1 MDFFKKDNNE
11 IKNEINILPMIDVI
25 FAILSFFIISSLYL
39 TKVETIPLN
48 LPKASSSNKEDQ
60 KSINLSIDSQS
71 RIYINKEL
79 IEISNIKQK
88 IGNLSSDEK
97 SLVIIRGDKEVNY
110 GKIVEVLDIV
120 RNIKNIKIAI
130 STDPK

>member
-1 MDFFKKDNNE
+1 MDFFKKENNE
-11 IKNEINILPMIDVI
+11 IKNEINMLPMIDVI

-48 LPKASSSNKEDQ
+48 LPKASSSKKEDQ

-88 IGNLSSDEK
+88 IGSLSSDEL

-130 STDPK
+130 STEPK